1 MMMLDIF
8 ICKMLR
14 QIKKRIHKFLDEH
27 WFIPCAFRKTSK
39 LKIMNSV
46 DSIEFIIANK
56 CSLSRFGDGELDSI
70 EGLGG
75 EYQHPSP
82 RLSSMLLEC
91 LQSDLPNHRVAIPN
105 HLNHYE
111 GKPKQGFWTNYVV
124 GHHKKFLRWLSFD
137 KVYLDTQLTRFYYE
151 HKDKS
156 HCVEHVAL
164 IKQIWNG
171 RDVIIVEGC
180 KTRSG
185 IGNDLY
191 ANAKSVHRIL
201 GPALSGFDKYD
212 EIYDFIVKNVGKD
225 KLILLSFGITATVLA
240 YELAKLGY
248 QAIDLGHLD
257 IEYEW
262 FRMGA
267 KDRVP
272 IEGKFTNESE
282 SGHNPCG
289 CSDPTYRCQ
298 IMADFS

>member
-1 MMMLDIF
+1 MI
-8 ICKMLR
+8 K
-14 QIKKRIHKFLDEH
+14 QIKKEVHRLLDEY
-27 WFIPCAFRKTSK
+27 WLIPRAFKKTSK
-39 LKIMNSV
+39 LKIMGSKESV
-46 DSIEFIIANK
+46 KYIIEQH

-75 EYQHPSP
+75 DYQHPSK

-91 LQSDLPNHRVAIPN
+91 LQSDLPNHKVAIPN
-105 HLNHYE
+105 WLNHYD

-124 GHHKKFLRWLSFD
+124 GHHKRFLPWLSFN

-151 HKDKS
+151 KKDKS
-156 HCVEHVAL
+156 KCNEHIEL
-164 IKQIWNG
+164 IKQIWNE
-171 RDVIIVEGC
+171 RDIVIVEGC

-191 ANAKSVHRIL
+191 DNANSIQRVL
-201 GPALSGFDKYD
+201 GPALSGFDRYD
-212 EIYDFIVKNVGKD
+212 DIYDFIINNINKN

-262 FRMGA
+262 FVWA
-267 KDRVP
+267 QK
-272 IEGKFTNESE
+272 IEYLLKANLLMNQKQDITLKHVKTRNIKSKL
-282 SGHNPCG
+282 
-289 CSDPTYRCQ
+289 
-298 IMADFS
+298 

>member
-1 MMMLDIF
+1 MINK
-8 ICKMLR
+8 IRKEIR
-14 QIKKRIHKFLDEH
+14 NFLDEH
-27 WFIPCAFRKTSK
+27 FLIPMAFKKTSQ
-39 LKIMNSV
+39 LKILDSV
-46 DSIEFIIANK
+46 ESIRYIVEHK

-75 EYQHPSP
+75 EYQHPSA
-82 RLSSMLLEC
+82 RLSTMLLEC
-91 LQSDLPNHRVAIPN
+91 LQSNLPNHKVAIPN

-111 GKPKQGFWTNYVV
+111 GRPKQGFWTIYVV
-124 GHHKKFLRWLSFD
+124 GHHKQFLKWLSFD

-151 HKDKS
+151 KKDKGQCGA
-156 HCVEHVAL
+156 HIGL
-164 IKQIWNG
+164 IKQIWED
-171 RDVIIVEGC
+171 RDIVIVEGA

-191 ANAKSVHRIL
+191 SNACSIQRIL

-212 EIYDFIVKNVGKD
+212 DIFNFIINNVSRD

-240 YELAKLGY
+240 YELSKLGY

-262 FRMGA
+262 YRMGA

-272 IEGKFTNESE
+272 IKGKFTNESE
-282 SGHNPCG
+282 KGHNPADCQ
-289 CSDPTYRCQ
+289 DPHYIKQ
-298 IMADFS
+298 IIADFSR

>member
-1 MMMLDIF
+1 M
-8 ICKMLR
+8 
-14 QIKKRIHKFLDEH
+14 
-27 WFIPCAFRKTSK
+27 
-39 LKIMNSV
+39 
-46 DSIEFIIANK
+46 DSIKYVIEHK

-82 RLSSMLLEC
+82 RLSAMLLEC
-91 LQSDLPNHRVAIPN
+91 LQSNLPNHRVAIPN
-105 HLNHYE
+105 HLNHYD

-124 GHHKKFLRWLSFD
+124 GHHKKFLHWLSYD
-137 KVYLDTQLTRFYYE
+137 KIYLDTQLTRFYYE
-151 HKDKS
+151 REDKS
-156 HCVEHVAL
+156 HCAEYISL
-164 IKQIWNG
+164 IKQIWNE
-171 RDVIIVEGC
+171 RDIVIVEGS

-191 ANAKSVHRIL
+191 ANAKSIQRIL

-212 EIYDFIVKNVGKD
+212 DIYDFIVDNVSKD

-240 YELAKLGY
+240 YELAKVGY

-272 IEGKFTNESE
+272 IKGKFTNESGA
-282 SGHNPCG
+282 GHNPTECL
-289 CSDPTYRCQ
+289 DMNYKKQ
-298 IMADFS
+298 IIADFSGN

>member
-1 MMMLDIF
+1 M
-8 ICKMLR
+8 
-14 QIKKRIHKFLDEH
+14 IKKIIRQFVYEHFL
-27 WFIPCAFRKTSK
+27 IPIAFKKTSK
-39 LKIMNSV
+39 LQIMNSLESV
-46 DSIEFIIANK
+46 KFIIDHK

-75 EYQHPSP
+75 EYQHPSL

-91 LQSDLPNHRVAIPN
+91 LQSDLPNHKVAIPN
-105 HLNHYE
+105 HLNYYE

-124 GHHKKFLRWLSFD
+124 GHHKMFLRWLSFD
-137 KVYLDTQLTRFYYE
+137 KVYLDTQLTRFYFE

-156 HCVEHVAL
+156 HCAEHISL
-164 IKQIWNG
+164 IKQIWEG
-171 RDVIIVEGC
+171 RDVVIVEGA

-191 ANAKSVHRIL
+191 ANTKSIQRIL
-201 GPALSGFDKYD
+201 GPALSGFAKYD
-212 EIYDFIVKNVGKD
+212 DIYNYIVNNVCKD

-240 YELAKLGY
+240 YELSKLGY

-272 IEGKFTNESE
+272 VKGKFTNESAE
-282 SGHNPCG
+282 GHNPSKCE
-289 CSDPTYRCQ
+289 DPIYIKQ
-298 IMADFS
+298 IIADFS

>member
-1 MMMLDIF
+1 MLD
-8 ICKMLR
+8 KL
-14 QIKKRIHKFLDEH
+14 KRRLHKFLDEN
-27 WFIPCAFRKTSK
+27 FLIPMAFRKTSR
-39 LKIMNSV
+39 LQIMSSM
-46 DSIEFIIANK
+46 DSIRYIIDHK

-70 EGLGG
+70 EGKGG

-82 RLSSMLLEC
+82 RLSAMLLEC

-105 HLNHYE
+105 HLNHFD
-111 GKPKQGFWTNYVV
+111 GKPAQGFWTNYVV
-124 GHHKKFLRWLSFD
+124 GHHKQFLKWLSFD

-156 HCVEHVAL
+156 HCSEHIGL
-164 IKQIWNG
+164 IKQIWDG
-171 RDVIIVEGC
+171 RDVVIVEGA

-191 ANAKSVHRIL
+191 ANAKSIRRIL
-201 GPALSGFDKYD
+201 GPALSGFNRYD
-212 EIYDFIVKNVGKD
+212 DIYNFIVNNVSKD
-225 KLILLSFGITATVLA
+225 KLILLSFGITATVLS

-267 KDRVP
+267 KGRVP
-272 IEGKFTNESE
+272 IKGKFTNEVE
-282 SGHNPCG
+282 AGHNPEDCM
-289 CSDPTYRCQ
+289 DPDYKKQ
-298 IMADFS
+298 IIADFSGK